1 MKYTPN
7 ESILNYT
14 NLEMVGLDSY
24 AEFDSIPLTTRNI
37 GRNYK
42 AFGNDKVIYKTVV
55 KILSK

>member
-1 MKYTPN
+1 
-7 ESILNYT
+7 
-14 NLEMVGLDSY
+14 MVGLDSY